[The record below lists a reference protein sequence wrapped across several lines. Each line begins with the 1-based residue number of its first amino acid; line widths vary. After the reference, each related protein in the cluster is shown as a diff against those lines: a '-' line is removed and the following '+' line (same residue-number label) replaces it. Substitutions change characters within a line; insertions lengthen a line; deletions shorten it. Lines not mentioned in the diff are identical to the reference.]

1 MILTTE
7 QWDAIQETKAEIKQM
22 AEIQKKEKA
31 ILRTP
36 HAEINN
42 RAQKDERLPYAS
54 SLQWRTHERA
64 GKITALL
71 IEYNKARGKDFSM
84 YLGKQ
89 KAEAN
94 G

>member
-7 QWDAIQETKAEIKQM
+7 QWDNVQKMKAEIKGL

-36 HAEINN
+36 HLLIRIVQQDGRVILAGN
-42 RAQKDERLPYAS
+42 
-54 SLQWRTHERA
+54 LQWWTHERA
-64 GKITALL
+64 RKITGLL
-71 IEYNKARGKDFSM
+71 VEYNKARGKDFSM

>member
-7 QWDAIQETKAEIKQM
+7 QWDAVQAMKAEIKGL

-36 HAEINN
+36 HLNIRVPDGKGGFYHAWYFQWEIHK
-42 RAQKDERLPYAS
+42 RAKQ
-54 SLQWRTHERA
+54 
-64 GKITALL
+64 ITEAL

>member
-7 QWDAIQETKAEIKQM
+7 QWDAVQAMKAEIKQL

-36 HAEINN
+36 HLNIRVPDGQGGFYGAWHFQWETHK
-42 RAQKDERLPYAS
+42 RARQITER
-54 SLQWRTHERA
+54 
-64 GKITALL
+64 L
-71 IEYNKARGKDFSM
+71 IEYNKTRGKDFSM

>member
-7 QWDAIQETKAEIKQM
+7 QWDAVQKAKAEIKDL

-36 HAEINN
+36 HCDIRIVE
-42 RAQKDERLPYAS
+42 KDGRVIYAGT
-54 SLQWRTHERA
+54 LQWRTLERA
-64 GKITALL
+64 RKITERLV
-71 IEYNKARGKDFSM
+71 EYNKARGKDFSM

>member
-7 QWDAIQETKAEIKQM
+7 QWDAVQKMKAEIKQL

-36 HAEINN
+36 HLDIRVPDGKGGFYYVWYFQWETHK
-42 RAQKDERLPYAS
+42 RARLITER
-54 SLQWRTHERA
+54 
-64 GKITALL
+64 L

-89 KAEAN
+89 KAQAN